1 MKLESLR
8 ITGFRGISDLHLE
21 FPERMNVLVGV
32 NGAGKSAVL
41 DCAAVLLSRL
51 TGRIRASKGNGRFFV
66 DSDVTNGV
74 TETRNRIKV
83 RFRGETIQWQVS
95 KARRGQKRQK
105 ISNLDELRK
114 QVASLRLQLEQEKL
128 TDLPLAVYYPVNRAV
143 LDIPLRI
150 RTRHPSFDRLAAY
163 DQALSGEWSSFRVF
177 FEWFRDRE
185 DLENEVRTG
194 EPDFRDP
201 QLRAVRRAVEGFL
214 PGFAGLKV
222 RRSPLRMVVEKGG
235 EELIVNQLSDGEKC
249 TLAMA
254 GDLARR
260 MAIANPDAKDPLHS
274 PAVVL
279 IDEVDLHLHPGWQ
292 RHIATA
298 LQETFPNCQYLLST
312 HSPQVVSH
320 LDRQCVWILER
331 TGSGVSARRPV
342 DSYGQTAS
350 RILEDIMDVPARP
363 QEVKDRLTKLFLA
376 IEQGDL
382 SQAKAFLNNLR
393 QEIGPD
399 PGLVKADVLIHRH
412 DNQTCLTTPRT
423 GSDRPASM

>member
-1 MKLESLR
+1 MKLESLK
-8 ITGFRGISDLHLE
+8 ITGFRGISDLQLE

-51 TGRIRASKGNGRFFV
+51 IGRIRASKGTGRFFV
-66 DSDVTNGV
+66 DGDVTNGL
-74 TETRNRIKV
+74 TETRNRVKV

-105 ISNLDELRK
+105 ISNLDELRI
-114 QVASLRLQLEQEKL
+114 QVDSLRLQLAQGEL
-128 TDLPLAVYYPVNRAV
+128 TDLPLAVYYPVHRAV

-150 RTRHPSFDRLAAY
+150 RKRHPSDRLAAY
-163 DQALSGEWSSFRVF
+163 DQALSGEGSSFRIF

-214 PGFAGLKV
+214 PGFAGLKI
-222 RRSPLRMVVEKGG
+222 RRSPLRMVVQKGG

-260 MAIANPDAKDPLHS
+260 MAIANPDAKDPLQS

-320 LDRQCVWILER
+320 LDRQCIWILER
-331 TGSGVSARRPV
+331 TGSGVSARRPA

-376 IEQGDL
+376 IERGEL
-382 SQAKAFLNNLR
+382 SQARALLNNLR

-399 PGLVKADVLIHRH
+399 PELVKADVLIHRK
-412 DNQTCLTTPRT
+412 DVLGT
-423 GSDRPASM
+423 